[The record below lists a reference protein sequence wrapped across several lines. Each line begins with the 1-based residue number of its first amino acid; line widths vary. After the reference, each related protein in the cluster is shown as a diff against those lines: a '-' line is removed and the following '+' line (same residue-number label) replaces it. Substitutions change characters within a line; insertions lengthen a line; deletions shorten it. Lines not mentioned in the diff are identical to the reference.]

1 MTIFRRAVSFL
12 AHKARACVH
21 ARESA
26 VAVADAADDDAA
38 AVAAASPVIMSP
50 WVRRALAGTLPPS
63 AHGARAH
70 LPRRKV

>member
-26 VAVADAADDDAA
+26 VAVADAEDAA
-38 AVAAASPVIMSP
+38 AAAVVASPVIMSP